1 MTSLKSATF
10 FTSGHGREYLLKG
23 NPRNDQIIVLNVRF
37 IKLMVL
43 QNYKDKEEVR
53 LYVYDYRLP
62 YYEWIGAADAD
73 EAQML
78 AVVCVEKKR
87 PGVNV
92 LWRQVPILGELTKL
106 TEELWGEN
114 ANGRLNA
121 LRLKKSINQIKR
133 KFT

>member
-1 MTSLKSATF
+1 M
-10 FTSGHGREYLLKG
+10 
-23 NPRNDQIIVLNVRF
+23 
-37 IKLMVL
+37 
-43 QNYKDKEEVR
+43 
-53 LYVYDYRLP
+53 YDYRLP

-87 PGVNV
+87 PGVNA